1 MPDSPGLISGG
12 VGPSLRELQDGSITT
27 PFSNPSSTLRNDS
40 PANQLAGSSS
50 SRSFNPAAT
59 AEAFGRY
66 SGFANQSQYDFNFR
80 VFPSDLGSDLNSHY
94 MVININVPVV
104 SNPAGAGGGYVS
116 RGKVFND
123 FAPSNFQLTNGL
135 STTDQLRGTS
145 GGPLTDINNILTL
158 NLPRG
163 TRRIKEAIALHMP
176 IPTVYTHQNI
186 YEEVS
191 LTAFGAQGL
200 KLGVTAVGKLL
211 AAKSTGAMQQAIN
224 STKIGRVFD
233 PIGGFL
239 RKGAAIAGNPI
250 NPKIEVLFSH
260 TVQRAFRMEFLMAP
274 KSQEESETVKN
285 IIDTLRFHAAP
296 EISSIGYIFP
306 TFIPPAEFDI
316 AFYHKG
322 KPNNKIPRINTSVL
336 ESIEVDYAP
345 SGIYSTFSNGHS
357 VAIRLSLAFRE
368 VEILHKERVAQGF

>member
-40 PANQLAGSSS
+40 PANQLATGSASS
-50 SRSFNPAAT
+50 TFNPAAT

-163 TRRIKEAIALHMP
+163 TRRIKEAI
-176 IPTVYTHQNI
+176 QK
-186 YEEVS
+186 
-191 LTAFGAQGL
+191 L
-200 KLGVTAVGKLL
+200 K
-211 AAKSTGAMQQAIN
+211 
-224 STKIGRVFD
+224 
-233 PIGGFL
+233 
-239 RKGAAIAGNPI
+239 
-250 NPKIEVLFSH
+250 
-260 TVQRAFRMEFLMAP
+260 
-274 KSQEESETVKN
+274 
-285 IIDTLRFHAAP
+285 
-296 EISSIGYIFP
+296 YI
-306 TFIPPAEFDI
+306 
-316 AFYHKG
+316 
-322 KPNNKIPRINTSVL
+322 
-336 ESIEVDYAP
+336 
-345 SGIYSTFSNGHS
+345 
-357 VAIRLSLAFRE
+357 
-368 VEILHKERVAQGF
+368 